1 VVRHIFIELEDE
13 LHRKLKAK
21 AYSEG
26 KTITETLRLLIKKY
40 VNGEIS
46 L

>member
-1 VVRHIFIELEDE
+1 VKHLFIELDDE
-13 LHRKLKAK
+13 MHRKLKAK
-21 AYSEG
+21 CYSEG
-26 KTITETLRLLIKKY
+26 KTITQTIRLLIEKY